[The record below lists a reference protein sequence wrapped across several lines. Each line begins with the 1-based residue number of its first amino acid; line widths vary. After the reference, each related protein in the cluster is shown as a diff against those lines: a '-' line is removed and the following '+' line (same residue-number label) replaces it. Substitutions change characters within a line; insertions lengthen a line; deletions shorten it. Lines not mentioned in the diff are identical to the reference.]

1 VRRIGSQALLVCGAA
16 LVLGGCVSGR
26 DIDDLSSK
34 LGDIEHDVVELQRVA
49 STKEGVSD
57 LEQAIN
63 QSLSRMLKVEAD
75 MNLALEQ
82 LSAQIDQLEANL
94 EDTNYRLS
102 QLSQQIAA
110 TNQELKSF
118 RTSTFVRGEVDAGG
132 QPPAEVS
139 LPSDPQALYQ
149 TAYNDYLR
157 GAYELSIMGF
167 RQYLESFPNTELADN
182 ATYWIGES
190 YFSQGQYQQA
200 IREFDNIVNNYPRSD
215 KVASALLKKAYS
227 YLELGDIAR
236 GRAQLRSVITE
247 YPSTDEANLARQR
260 LAEIG

>member
-1 VRRIGSQALLVCGAA
+1 VQRSFSKALWVCGVA
-16 LVLGGCVSGR
+16 LVTGACVSGR

-49 STKEGVSD
+49 STKQGVSS
-57 LEQAIN
+57 LEEAIN
-63 QSLSRMLKVEAD
+63 QSLARMLKVEAD
-75 MNLALEQ
+75 VQLALDQ
-82 LSAQIDQLEANL
+82 LSSQIDQLEANL

-110 TNQELKSF
+110 TNQELKTF
-118 RTSTFVRGEVDAGG
+118 RGSAFRGGG
-132 QPPAEVS
+132 ESDSAQAEPS
-139 LPSDPQALYQ
+139 LPSDPQTLYQ

-157 GAYELSIMGF
+157 GAYDLSILGF

-200 IREFDNIVNNYPRSD
+200 IQEFDNIVTDYPRSD

-227 YLELGDIAR
+227 YLELGDTAR
-236 GRAQLRSVITE
+236 GRAQLRSVISE

-260 LAEIG
+260 LDEIG